1 MEGLLCIIIP
11 IPGQTLSLTNREQ
24 SYDDDDD
31 DDDDDASAHVRFRFD
46 ILLTRMLD
54 DSLPAAGF
62 DWCRTETALR
72 WHRNGIQFLNGC
84 D

>member
-1 MEGLLCIIIP
+1 MHVRSMHGEIREG
-11 IPGQTLSLTNREQ
+11 GREGGREEARM
-24 SYDDDDD
+24 DDDDD

>member
-1 MEGLLCIIIP
+1 MD
-11 IPGQTLSLTNREQ
+11 
-24 SYDDDDD
+24 DDDDD